1 MKLITTLLL
10 LSTFAVANQKAHF
23 IQKVIDR
30 KSGIVL
36 LTPLVSQ
43 SFIAQQIDGAEVP
56 NSVLLRCEV
65 EVVTLTVDD
74 KGNPIHETQLACG
87 EGRRFR
93 LISVRLNERGN

>member
-1 MKLITTLLL
+1 MLLLLL
-10 LSTFAVANQKAHF
+10 LSVLGSATPKAHF
-23 IQKVIDR
+23 TQKVIDR

-56 NSVLLRCEV
+56 NSTLLRCEV

-74 KGNPIHETQLACG
+74 KGNPIHETQLVCG

-93 LISVRLNERGN
+93 LVSVRLNEKGD